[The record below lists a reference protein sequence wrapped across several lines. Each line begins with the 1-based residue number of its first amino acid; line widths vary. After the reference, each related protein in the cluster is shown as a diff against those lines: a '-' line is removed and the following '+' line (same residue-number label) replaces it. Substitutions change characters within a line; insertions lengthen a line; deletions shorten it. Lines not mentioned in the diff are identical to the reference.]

1 MNDRLR
7 LQQRDSVLALVSGLP
22 RPRWEAWR
30 FMVMQAFVDDSGSD
44 LQDRF
49 FILAGFVASP
59 DQWLAFTADWQK
71 ALDSKPRL
79 EYFKSNE
86 AYGLKDQFDKNRG
99 WTEEKRDRRIVDLA
113 AVIQKHV
120 PERFSVAVG
129 NKEFERCLGGIPI
142 RNRVRLLDNPYF
154 WLFCQLMLIVAA
166 FHSTKKNIDRCN
178 FIFDDQGKVG
188 EQSRKWWNTFK
199 QGALRTSNF
208 DFTPF
213 LGSPPTFESDICFPP
228 LQAADLLAGQI
239 RRQTRSEKIIILPS
253 TAQRI
258 LDRMS
263 GIFKIYGLKE
273 LMDARNDM
281 LRYAAAVEKK
291 EPGSL
296 RHVTGR
302 RKRAKKPSK

>member
-1 MNDRLR
+1 MNANVRI
-7 LQQRDSVLALVSGLP
+7 QQRDAVLALVSGLP
-22 RPRWEAWR
+22 RPRWETWR

-44 LQDRF
+44 LQSRL

-59 DQWLAFTADWQK
+59 EQWLVFTDDWQK
-71 ALDSKPRL
+71 ALDLGPGL

-86 AYGLKDQFDKNRG
+86 AYGLKNQFDKKRG
-99 WTEEKRDRRIVDLA
+99 WTDEKRDQRIIKLA
-113 AVIQKHV
+113 GVIQQRI
-120 PERFSVAVG
+120 PERFVVAVS
-129 NKEFERCLGGIPI
+129 NADFERYLGGIPTK
-142 RNRVRLLDNPYF
+142 NRFPLLNNPYF

-166 FHSTKKNIDRCN
+166 FHSIKRNVDRCN
-178 FIFDDQGKVG
+178 FIFDDQGKIG
-188 EQSRKWWNTFK
+188 EESRKWWNTFK

-208 DFTPF
+208 DFTPY
-213 LGSPPTFESDICFPP
+213 LGSPPTFESDRCFPP

-239 RRQTRSEKIIILPS
+239 QRQNRSAKIMIPPSIAQKIID
-253 TAQRI
+253 RI
-258 LDRMS
+258 S
-263 GIFKIYGLKE
+263 GIYKVYGLKE

-302 RKRAKKPSK
+302 RKRARKS